1 MIKKYMRCTD
11 GDREAG
17 FTLVELAVV
26 MIIIG
31 LLIGGVLKGQE
42 LIANAQVAATVAQV
56 KAFDAATTTF
66 RDMFDSMPGDMLNA
80 NTRLPN
86 CNAGTG
92 CVVAAAAGL
101 GNRRVDGAAADPFAG
116 GPSAEMVAFWWQ
128 MNAAD
133 LVSGIDPTRP
143 GLGWGAQF
151 PAAKIGGGWSAGYF
165 AGNATMTNQVGGAAP
180 NVRAGH
186 YLGLYNS
193 LDAAGNPAAMD
204 NAGFITPNQAF
215 RIDSK
220 LDDGVPSSGSV
231 MAAGNAQCVLAGP
244 PVSYQESIASS
255 SCNLFVRFQN

>member
-1 MIKKYMRCTD
+1 MVKLVQFTD
-11 GDREAG
+11 RKREAG

-66 RDMFDSMPGDMLNA
+66 RDMFDSMPGDMA
-80 NTRLPN
+80 APATRLPN
-86 CNAGTG
+86 C
-92 CVVAAAAGL
+92 AAAPCNVAGN
-101 GNRRVDGAAADPFAG
+101 GNRRVDGGAADPFSAAPG
-116 GPSAEMVAFWWQ
+116 GEMLAFWAQ

-133 LVSGIDPTRP
+133 LVSGIDPIRGNVWGGTMP
-143 GLGWGAQF
+143 G
-151 PAAKIGGGWSAGYF
+151 AKIGGGFTAGYWV
-165 AGNATMTNQVGGAAP
+165 GNALMQGQGTNGLAG

-186 YLGLYNS
+186 YLSLYNS
-193 LDAAGNPAAMD
+193 VNAAVD
-204 NAGFITPNQAF
+204 IVGFLTPNQAF

-231 MAAGNAQCVLAGP
+231 LAAGVPAGAGGCANAAAPAGIYNE
-244 PVSYQESIASS
+244 VIAAGV
-255 SCNLFVRFQN
+255 CNLYVRFQN